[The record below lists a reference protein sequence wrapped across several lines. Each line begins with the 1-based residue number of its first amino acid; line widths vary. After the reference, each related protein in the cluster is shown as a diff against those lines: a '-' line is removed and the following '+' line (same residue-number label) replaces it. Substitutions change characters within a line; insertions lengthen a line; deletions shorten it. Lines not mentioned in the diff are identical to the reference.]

1 MILRKLMGVL
11 LLAAAAAGAQADV
24 VYTFNTGAQGF
35 TSSSG
40 SVLAWSSQG
49 GVSNSGYVNIADYT
63 PGESYTMASSLGNLS
78 SLFGGVLSF
87 DYNALGHRVSNAY
100 SAYDRFGTITI
111 FSGTSFVTADVIGAI
126 TSDISGTGWY
136 HTAYSLT
143 EALWSGNAS
152 LASVLA
158 NVTAI
163 NIVTEYNTTTNW
175 PDEVIGLDNFSLAA
189 AVPEPMS
196 LSLVLAGLAGLGL
209 SSRRK
214 RKNAV

>member
-1 MILRKLMGVL
+1 
-11 LLAAAAAGAQADV
+11 
-24 VYTFNTGAQGF
+24 
-35 TSSSG
+35 
-40 SVLAWSSQG
+40 
-49 GVSNSGYVNIADYT
+49 
-63 PGESYTMASSLGNLS
+63 
-78 SLFGGVLSF
+78 
-87 DYNALGHRVSNAY
+87 
-100 SAYDRFGTITI
+100 
-111 FSGTSFVTADVIGAI
+111 
-126 TSDISGTGWY
+126 
-136 HTAYSLT
+136 
-143 EALWSGNAS
+143 